1 MNNETPVE
9 SPAHASSRLYDAF
22 DTQKL
27 PVVFT
32 IFCLISVIMSV
43 VTESYNAYPFAVLAL
58 NILSYI
64 FGGWY
69 GIQEAYKSAR
79 EKKINVDMLMIL
91 SAIGAATVNQWH
103 EGATLL
109 FLFSLSNVLQTYAMD
124 RSRNAIKALLKLRPN
139 EALVKRNGKEERVPI
154 GDLRID
160 DIIIIIPGENIAAD
174 GVIVNGSSAINQSSI
189 TGESVPV
196 DKEPGDPVYAATING
211 SGTLEVRVTRLATDS
226 TLSRIIQMV
235 ETAQH
240 QRARTQYLLETFES
254 YYAVGVILFT
264 IGLILVP
271 WLVLGHEFY
280 ESFYKAMVILVVAS
294 PCALIIST
302 PASILSAIANG
313 ARRGILYKGGAYM
326 ERMAEVKAIAFDKT
340 GTLTQG
346 KMKVTDVYVG
356 KNNPANVTELS
367 LLALSAALEGRSEHP
382 IAKAVVAEANERNVQ
397 IPAMTNFVSLPGRG
411 VHAKSEGYLTFIGGF
426 RMFEEH
432 GETIPDDLMQAKNRF
447 EQEGKTVLIIHRE
460 LGRNDDKG
468 IHEDD
473 GGWLGCIGVADV
485 VREDAVKAIAE
496 LKRIGIVATVM
507 LTGDNPT
514 VAASIAKQTGIDE
527 VYANLL
533 PEQKV
538 EVLRNL
544 QKKYGTVAMVG
555 DGVNDAPALATASVG
570 IAMGAAGTDVAMETT
585 DVVLMGDTLMNI
597 PYAINLSKRARKIVW
612 QNILF
617 SLSVIVVLVSAALG
631 FSMPLP
637 FGVIGHEGSTLIVV
651 ANGLRLLR
659 HK

>member
-1 MNNETPVE
+1 MNNDTPLE
-9 SPAHASSRLYDAF
+9 SPVHATSRLYEAF

-32 IFCLISVIMSV
+32 ILCLISIVTSV
-43 VTESYNAYPFAVLAL
+43 VTESYNAHPISILML

-69 GIQEAYKSAR
+69 GIQEAYESAR

-139 EALVKRNGKEERVPI
+139 EATVLRDGKEIKVPI
-154 GDLRID
+154 ADLRID
-160 DIIIIIPGENIAAD
+160 DHIIIIPGENIAAD
-174 GVIVNGSSAINQSSI
+174 GVITNGTSAINQASI

-196 DKEPGDPVYAATING
+196 DKEVGDIVFAGTING
-211 SGTLEVRVTRLATDS
+211 SGTLDIRVTKLATDS

-254 YYAVGVILFT
+254 YYAVGVIICTLAL
-264 IGLILVP
+264 IVIPWLIL
-271 WLVLGHEFY
+271 GHQFY
-280 ESFYKAMVILVVAS
+280 ASFYTAMVILVVAS

-302 PASILSAIANG
+302 PAAILSAIANG

-356 KNNPANVTELS
+356 KLNPSNVTEQS

-382 IAKAVVAEANERNVQ
+382 IAKAVVAEAKEQKVQ
-397 IPAMTNFVSLPGRG
+397 IPEMANFVSMPGRG
-411 VHAKSEGYLTFIGGF
+411 VMAKTEGYLTFIGGF

-432 GETIPDDLMQAKNRF
+432 GEIIPDDLMKAKERF
-447 EQEGKTVLIIHRE
+447 EHEGKTVLIIHRE
-460 LGRNDDKG
+460 LGRSGNKG

-473 GGWLGCIGVADV
+473 GGWLGCIAVADV
-485 VREDAVKAIAE
+485 VREDAIKAIAE
-496 LKRIGIVATVM
+496 LKRIGIVSTVM

-514 VAASIAKQTGIDE
+514 VAESIAKQTGIDE

-538 EVLRNL
+538 DVLRTL

-570 IAMGAAGTDVAMETT
+570 IAMGAAGTDVAMEVA

-612 QNILF
+612 QNIMF
-617 SLSVIVVLVSAALG
+617 SLLVIVVLVSAALG
-631 FSMPLP
+631 FALPLP
-637 FGVIGHEGSTLIVV
+637 FGVVGHEGSTLIVV

>member
-1 MNNETPVE
+1 MNNETPIE

-32 IFCLISVIMSV
+32 ILCLVSVIMSA
-43 VTESYNAYPFAVLAL
+43 VTESYNGHPIAVLVL
-58 NILSYI
+58 NILSYV
-64 FGGWY
+64 FGGWF

-139 EALVKRNGKEERVPI
+139 EATVKRNGKEERVPI
-154 GDLRID
+154 ADLRIN

-174 GVIVNGSSAINQSSI
+174 GVIVSGSSEINQASI

-196 DKEPGDPVYAATING
+196 DKEVGEPVYAATING
-211 SGTLEVRVTRLATDS
+211 SGALDVRVTRLATDS

-264 IGLILVP
+264 LGLIFIP
-271 WLVLGHEFY
+271 WLALGHEFY
-280 ESFYKAMVILVVAS
+280 ASFYKAMVILVVAS

-346 KMKVTDVYVG
+346 KMNVTDVYVA
-356 KNNPANVTELS
+356 KNNPANVTEDS

-382 IAKAVVAEANERNVQ
+382 IAKAVVAAARDRNVQ
-397 IPAMTNFVSLPGRG
+397 IPAMSNFVALPGRG
-411 VHAKSEGYLTFIGGF
+411 VHAKAEGYLTFIGGF

-432 GETIPDDLMQAKNRF
+432 GETIPDDVMEAKERF

-460 LGRNDDKG
+460 LGRSGDKG

-473 GGWLGCIGVADV
+473 GGWLGCIAVADI
-485 VREDAVKAIAE
+485 VREDAFNAIME
-496 LKRIGIVATVM
+496 LKRSGIISTVM

-514 VAASIAKQTGIDE
+514 VAANIAKQTGIDE

-538 EVLRNL
+538 EVLRIL

-555 DGVNDAPALATASVG
+555 DGVNDAPALASASIG
-570 IAMGAAGTDVAMETT
+570 IAMGAAGTDVAMETA

-597 PYAINLSKRARKIVW
+597 PYAINLSKRARTIVW

-617 SLSVIVVLVSAALG
+617 SLSVIVILVSAALG
-631 FSMPLP
+631 FSMSLP

-659 HK
+659 YK